1 MQANVLRF
9 AKKPAPTHGSVT
21 LPGWGLVLFL
31 DQNLDRA
38 GQGTIRAIKGNS
50 MFTIIGILH
59 KQSNVSVYG
68 HLKNMGVPILRV
80 SYGNLGRARACII
93 EKNEVMMIASWLS
106 PVCIIIIERFSATK
120 NKLITKTG

>member
-1 MQANVLRF
+1 M
-9 AKKPAPTHGSVT
+9 
-21 LPGWGLVLFL
+21 LFL

-38 GQGTIRAIKGNS
+38 GQGTIRAIKGNR
-50 MFTIIGILH
+50 MFTMIGILH
-59 KQSNVSVYG
+59 KQSDVSVYG

-80 SYGNLGRARACII
+80 SYGNLGWARACII